1 MVDALGHAGFAADIN
16 REVFPEEDP
25 KTNEYHTAIW
35 VGYAVPAMVAI
46 ESIKIA
52 ASHWPHLKYM
62 HLSNDGITPPE
73 YVHRQM
79 YFGGATSTAKK
90 YELLSWSHEELIA
103 LDEKMSQKQ
112 FHQLIRK
119 KYA

>member
-1 MVDALGHAGFAADIN
+1 MGTDSTQKRGHLRGAG
-16 REVFPEEDP
+16 
-25 KTNEYHTAIW
+25 H
-35 VGYAVPAMVAI
+35 
-46 ESIKIA
+46 
-52 ASHWPHLKYM
+52 
-62 HLSNDGITPPE
+62 
-73 YVHRQM
+73 VHRQM